1 MNKLCSC
8 SYFHTGIRLHFQT
21 LLGITLLFSIQTDK
35 QSNFFCYS
43 KGISEYTLCRY
54 IETNL
59 SQWKNRTFSVKVEMF
74 LSNLIALL
82 APPPPPLFRALRRGR
97 GGEGGSNSA
106 NQKPIR
112 TSKTG
117 SKCGIHRTISKIAV
131 QNLGKHLM
139 EEALGQVM
147 MCLVLEKV
155 LLSLPPLLVSNQLA
169 GKINAPSS
177 SSSSVRR
184 TVSQNYYRVSE
195 NSQQPPPPP
204 SSLISCPLTKL
215 AETSCLIKFA
225 RPQDPPPFSHEP
237 SGHMSCFLGFSLSS
251 LI

>member
-1 MNKLCSC
+1 
-8 SYFHTGIRLHFQT
+8 
-21 LLGITLLFSIQTDK
+21 
-35 QSNFFCYS
+35 
-43 KGISEYTLCRY
+43 
-54 IETNL
+54 
-59 SQWKNRTFSVKVEMF
+59 
-74 LSNLIALL
+74 
-82 APPPPPLFRALRRGR
+82 
-97 GGEGGSNSA
+97 
-106 NQKPIR
+106 
-112 TSKTG
+112 
-117 SKCGIHRTISKIAV
+117 
-131 QNLGKHLM
+131 M

-169 GKINAPSS
+169 GKINAPSSSS

-225 RPQDPPPFSHEP
+225 RPPLFSHEP
-237 SGHMSCFLGFSLSS
+237 SGHMSCFLAFSLSS

>member
-1 MNKLCSC
+1 
-8 SYFHTGIRLHFQT
+8 
-21 LLGITLLFSIQTDK
+21 
-35 QSNFFCYS
+35 
-43 KGISEYTLCRY
+43 
-54 IETNL
+54 
-59 SQWKNRTFSVKVEMF
+59 MF

-82 APPPPPLFRALRRGR
+82 APPPPLVRALRRGRR

-112 TSKTG
+112 TSQTG
-117 SKCGIHRTISKIAV
+117 SKHGIHRTISKIAV

-147 MCLVLEKV
+147 KCLVLEKV

-177 SSSSVRR
+177 SSSSSSVRR

-195 NSQQPPPPP
+195 NSQHPPPPP